1 MKMRKGLLFL
11 PFLLLLVGAF
21 ISCEEVEEAGKYDN
35 WRERNE
41 AFADSIKRLTGEN
54 YVATA
59 EQADAMEL
67 GKLYAIQTT
76 ASTTEGAQYV
86 YCKKL
91 VKNETGER
99 PLYTGYHSTV
109 SAFYYG
115 TLIVGDQ
122 FDGNFDGY
130 SALDTNIPLSSLKEP
145 TAFDSP
151 TTFAVASV
159 IPGWTA
165 DTWRISPQKH
175 LQDFRECQYNISA
188 VFLKQKLQC
197 VPLNILQNDVS
208 LRQNLCF
215 LTPTLT

>member
-145 TAFDSP
+145 TAFLQLMRAGERWMLYIPWQSAYGSSGNNDG
-151 TTFAVASV
+151 T
-159 IPGWTA
+159 IPGYTA
-165 DTWRISPQKH
+165 LTFDLLLERIV
-175 LQDFRECQYNISA
+175 E
-188 VFLKQKLQC
+188 
-197 VPLNILQNDVS
+197 
-208 LRQNLCF
+208 
-215 LTPTLT
+215 